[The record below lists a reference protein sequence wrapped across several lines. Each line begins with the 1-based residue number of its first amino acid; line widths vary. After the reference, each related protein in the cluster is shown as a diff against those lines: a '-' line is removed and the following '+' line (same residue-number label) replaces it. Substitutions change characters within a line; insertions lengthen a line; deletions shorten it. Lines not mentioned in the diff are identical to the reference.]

1 MWEYTKFIL
10 RDIYESYMTFRLVDL
25 AQPSFVLLWMIILFT
40 PLIGIDRRDKFC
52 SAMYALYLGGAGVTL
67 VYALAAAYVKEGS
80 NLTTQ
85 FFATAAMMGFA
96 VFRWYMIGNRQDQYV
111 IVEKDAK
118 DKDADAA
125 NASNKNSSGKAA

>member
-1 MWEYTKFIL
+1 MWEYTKFIF

-67 VYALAAAYVKEGS
+67 VYALADAYIKEGS

-85 FFATAAMMGFA
+85 FIATGAMMGFA
-96 VFRWYMIGNRQDQYV
+96 VFRWYMIGNRQDQYT
-111 IVEKDAK
+111 IVEKDPDTANME
-118 DKDADAA
+118 DA
-125 NASNKNSSGKAA
+125 NSPKGTKKGKAA